1 MGVNVL
7 NSLPNPTRCTD
18 EQLAM
23 ALGYL
28 FTLGDEELMDRYNFV
43 RSMTAFLT
51 DPNTKRPHK
60 SLRLRNLKIYGELLD
75 QAITARIHSR
85 MRSGEKAAESLK

>member
-7 NSLPNPTRCTD
+7 NSLPHPTRCTD

-28 FTLGDEELMDRYNFV
+28 FTLGDDELKQRHRFV
-43 RSMTAFLT
+43 TRMAEFLNL
-51 DPNTKRPHK
+51 DSTKRSFK
-60 SLRLRNLKIYGELLD
+60 STKMRNLKIYGDLLE
-75 QAITARIHSR
+75 QAITARVHQRVRAI
-85 MRSGEKAAESLK
+85 

>member
-7 NSLPNPTRCTD
+7 NSIPHPTRCTD

-28 FTLGDEELMDRYNFV
+28 FTLGDDELAKRHKFV
-43 RSMTAFLT
+43 TRMTEFLAM
-51 DPNTKRPHK
+51 PETKRSFK
-60 SLRLRNLKIYGELLD
+60 STKMRNLKIYGDLLE
-75 QAITARIHSR
+75 QAITARLQQR
-85 MRSGEKAAESLK
+85 VRAA